1 MLSNNPMRTLLAISL
16 FAANAAIAHAQAP
29 EASAIAVHAQQ
40 TRQDAARQD
49 AAQQRSPNRAP
60 SDDEALAIAALRALM
75 SVPAE
80 RAVPLI
86 ERTLRLQKSD
96 LVKRRA
102 LFVLGQINSPAART
116 LLLRNAQELTGD
128 LQLEAI
134 RSVGIGGDTASIA
147 ALPALYAKG
156 DAAVQSAVL
165 QALLIADAKAMVLQ
179 LALTAKAPAQLDPIL
194 NTLAA
199 MGAVDELRQLGARGI
214 GGDKLVHA
222 FAVAGD
228 LTGLLNIARTNSDAG
243 LRAKAI
249 RSIGIVG
256 SAQAKAALLEL
267 YQNAKTA
274 MEKSAALEGMLIAN
288 DQKSVLT
295 LYRNSKTT
303 AEKREVF
310 STLSKMGG
318 EAALEVIDA
327 ALQGQTP

>member
-1 MLSNNPMRTLLAISL
+1 MLLITPRFTLLAIAI
-16 FAANAAIAHAQAP
+16 FAASAHPGIAHAQTQTQAD
-29 EASAIAVHAQQ
+29 ATALQVQQ
-40 TRQDAARQD
+40 SEQN
-49 AAQQRSPNRAP
+49 AAQQRERKRVPT
-60 SDDEALAIAALRALM
+60 DDEALAIAALRALM
-75 SVPAE
+75 SAPPE

-102 LFVLGQINSPAART
+102 LFVLGQINSPAARA
-116 LLLRNAQELTGD
+116 LLLKNAQELTGD

-134 RSVGIGGDTASIA
+134 RSVGIGGDTGSIA

-156 DAAVQSAVL
+156 GADVQSAVL
-165 QALLIADAKAMVLQ
+165 QALLIADSKAMVLQ

-228 LTGLLNIARTNSDAG
+228 LTGLLNIARTHSDAG
-243 LRAKAI
+243 MRAKAI
-249 RSIGIVG
+249 RSIGIIG
-256 SAQAKAALLEL
+256 SAPAKTALLEL
-267 YQNAKTA
+267 YQSAKTA
-274 MEKSAALEGMLIAN
+274 PEKSAALGGMLIAG

-295 LYRNSKTT
+295 LYRNSKTA

-310 STLSKMGG
+310 STLTKMGG
-318 EAALEVIDA
+318 DAALEAIDA
-327 ALQGQTP
+327 ALQGQAP

>member
-1 MLSNNPMRTLLAISL
+1 MLWLNSSQTLLALATLAASL
-16 FAANAAIAHAQAP
+16 PPDFSHAQA
-29 EASAIAVHAQQ
+29 SATPVHAQHVEQ
-40 TRQDAARQD
+40 HSAL
-49 AAQQRSPNRAP
+49 QRERKQVPT
-60 SDDEALAIAALRALM
+60 DDEALAIAALRALM
-75 SVPAE
+75 SAPPE

-96 LVKRRA
+96 LVKARA

-116 LLLRNAQELTGD
+116 LLLKSAQGLTGN

-134 RSVGIGGDTASIA
+134 RSIGIGGDTAAIA
-147 ALPALYAKG
+147 ALPALYANG
-156 DAAVQSAVL
+156 DAGVQRAVL
-165 QALLIADAKAMVLQ
+165 EALLIADSKAVVLQ
-179 LALTAKAPAQLDPIL
+179 LALTEKSPKQLEQVL

-199 MGAVDELRQLGARGI
+199 MGAVDELRQLGARGV
-214 GGDKLVHA
+214 GADKLVQA
-222 FAVAGD
+222 FAAAGD
-228 LTGLLNIARTNSDAG
+228 LTGLLTIARTNSDAG

-249 RSIGIVG
+249 RSIGIIGTVP
-256 SAQAKAALLEL
+256 AKTALLEL

-274 MEKSAALEGMLIAN
+274 PEKSAALEGMLIAN
-288 DQKSVLT
+288 DQKNVLT

-318 EAALEVIDA
+318 DAALEAIDA

>member
-1 MLSNNPMRTLLAISL
+1 MLSSNQRRSLLAISL
-16 FAANAAIAHAQAP
+16 FTAIAGLTMGVAYAQTPGGATMHAQEMQNDAT
-29 EASAIAVHAQQ
+29 QQ
-40 TRQDAARQD
+40 H
-49 AAQQRSPNRAP
+49 NRKRVP
-60 SDDEALAIAALRALM
+60 TDDEALAIAALRALM
-75 SVPAE
+75 SVPPE

-96 LVKRRA
+96 LVKSRA
-102 LFVLGQINSPAART
+102 LFVLGQMNSPAART
-116 LLLRNAQELTGD
+116 LLLRNAQELRGD

-147 ALPALYAKG
+147 ALPALYESGSPK
-156 DAAVQSAVL
+156 VQSAVL
-165 QALLIADAKAMVLQ
+165 QALLIADGKAMALK
-179 LALTAKAPAQLDPIL
+179 LALTAKDPTQLDPIL

-222 FAVAGD
+222 FAIAGD
-228 LTGLLNIARTNSDAG
+228 LTGLLDIARTNSDAA

-249 RSIGIVG
+249 RALGIVG
-256 SAQAKAALLEL
+256 SKEAKSALLEL

-274 MEKSAALEGMLIAN
+274 PEKSAALEGMLIAN

-310 STLSKMGG
+310 GTLSKMGG
-318 EAALEVIDA
+318 DAALEAIDA

>member
-1 MLSNNPMRTLLAISL
+1 MLLTNSRRTPLAVAF
-16 FAANAAIAHAQAP
+16 FAASSLTGVAHAQA
-29 EASAIAVHAQQ
+29 SATPVAVQQ
-40 TRQDAARQD
+40 AEQD
-49 AAQQRSPNRAP
+49 AAQQRDRRRMP

-75 SVPAE
+75 SAPPE

-96 LVKRRA
+96 LVKARA
-102 LFVLGQINSPAART
+102 LFVLGQINSQAARM
-116 LLLRNAQELTGD
+116 LLLKSAQELSGR

-134 RSVGIGGDTASIA
+134 RSIGIGGDSGSIA
-147 ALPALYAKG
+147 ALPAIYANG
-156 DAAVQSAVL
+156 SPAVQGAVL
-165 QALLIADAKAMVLQ
+165 EALLIADSKPMVMQ
-179 LALTAKAPAQLDPIL
+179 LALTAKNPKQLEPVL

-199 MGAVDELRQLGARGI
+199 MGAVEELRQLGARGI

-228 LTGLLNIARTNSDAG
+228 LAGLLNIARTHADSG

-249 RSIGIVG
+249 RGLGIIGTP
-256 SAQAKAALLEL
+256 AAKAAMLER

-274 MEKSAALEGMLIAN
+274 LEKSAALEGMLIAN

-295 LYRNSKTT
+295 LYRNSKTA

-318 EAALEVIDA
+318 DAALEAIDA